1 VFSSTE
7 SSFEQ
12 VRQIQ
17 RELLEQVAAA
27 QRVARVRRERLDTRR
42 MPPGPLSRAARLVR
56 AALVRP

>member
-7 SSFEQ
+7 SSFEH

-17 RELLEQVAAA
+17 RELLEQVAIA
-27 QRVARVRRERLDTRR
+27 QRVARVRQQRLGTRR
-42 MPPGPLSRAARLVR
+42 MPPSPFSRAARLVR

>member
-12 VRQIQ
+12 VRQTQ

-27 QRVARVRRERLDTRR
+27 QRVARVRQQRRDTRR
-42 MPPGPLSRAARLVR
+42 MPPGPFRRAARLVR
-56 AALVRP
+56 TALVRP